1 MSYNMKEFTLIPLE
15 EATQPKGG
23 LFKIYED
30 YYFFVTEDNCILKYR
45 GYSLQCN
52 KNKQILESLL
62 KDYEDVEIR
71 QIRFVYIPI
80 NPSDY

>member
-1 MSYNMKEFTLIPLE
+1 MKEFTLIPLE
-15 EATQPKGG
+15 EVTQPKDG

-30 YYFFVTEDNCILKYR
+30 YYFFVTKDNCILSYR
-45 GYSLQCN
+45 NYSLQCN
-52 KNKQILESLL
+52 KNKQVLESLL